1 MKLRF
6 YFVFAVFC
14 FTAILLFAAHLRT
27 ANDRV
32 FYQICKQKTY
42 HNRLRQQLA
51 GRQLRLESMI
61 NPAAVSE
68 RLGR

>member
-32 FYQICKQKTY
+32 FYQICRQRTSY
-42 HNRLRQQLA
+42 NRLKQQL
-51 GRQLRLESMI
+51 GSKQLRLESEI
-61 NPAAVSE
+61 NPTAVSR
-68 RLGR
+68 RLGY